1 MQKIMFEHRRF
12 GLEQAVIARLKENTR
27 RRVRFP
33 KGINDK
39 DVESAEMGI
48 DEKGR
53 VYFTFSV
60 ATHQGTESVD
70 VYPKYQ
76 IGERVAVAQSY
87 VSLLCGWG
95 ALLKR
100 TDNGC
105 ITVKALDNVDLT
117 VGDSVIDGTK
127 IPMEYDGVGIQAIHT
142 KKEILDNK
150 MFVRAELM
158 PHIIEITDI
167 KAERLQDISDED
179 CRKEGIIPV
188 TWRQYPE
195 PFSNHYVDHDLWT
208 LEKYREQFED
218 AWSDDDPEAWAA
230 TSPKAAFA
238 VLIRKLQSKET
249 WERNEWQFAYTFK
262 LIK

>member
-39 DVESAEMGI
+39 DVESAVMGI

-53 VYFTFSV
+53 VYFTFSIGKE
-60 ATHQGTESVD
+60 TFD

-76 IGERVAVAQSY
+76 IGERVAVAQNY
-87 VSLLCGWG
+87 E
-95 ALLKR
+95 
-100 TDNGC
+100 N
-105 ITVKALDNVDLT
+105 
-117 VGDSVIDGTK
+117 
-127 IPMEYDGVGIQAIHT
+127 IPMEHFMNGIDDPMKRYFQEQLVKQAAAY
-142 KKEILDNK
+142 KNK
-150 MFVRAELM
+150 LFAVASLM

-195 PFSNHYVDHDLWT
+195 PFSDHYVDHDLWT

-238 VLIRKLQSKET
+238 VLIRKLQSKKA

>member
-33 KGINDK
+33 KGVNDE
-39 DVESAEMGI
+39 DVESAVMGI
-48 DEKGR
+48 DQKGR

-60 ATHQGTESVD
+60 ATDQGTEAVD

-76 IGERVAVAQSY
+76 IGEQVAVAQSY
-87 VSLLCGWG
+87 ETILSKHGLPRQQ
-95 ALLKR
+95 KP
-100 TDNGC
+100 
-105 ITVKALDNVDLT
+105 I
-117 VGDSVIDGTK
+117 DS
-127 IPMEYDGVGIQAIHT
+127 EYYDGLHDAYRNPHVIRAMMNCNAYT
-142 KKEILDNK
+142 NK
-150 MFVRAELM
+150 LFVRADLM
-158 PHIIEITDI
+158 PHVIEITDI
-167 KAERLQDISDED
+167 KAERLQDIGDED

-195 PFSNHYVDHDLWT
+195 PFSDHYVDHDLWT

-218 AWSDDDPEAWAA
+218 AWSDDDPETWAA

-238 VLIRKLQSKET
+238 VLIRKLQGKKA